1 MEHITILG
9 SGGFGLSLALS
20 AYRSG
25 HAVKVWSK
33 FPEELEAIRR
43 DGEHKQK
50 LPGVPIPSEITLTA
64 DLESAISGRIWLS
77 LAFRLRSCVPPQSWQ
92 PLICMHQWSL
102 SIRERAWKPERITP

>member
-50 LPGVPIPSEITLTA
+50 
-64 DLESAISGRIWLS
+64 
-77 LAFRLRSCVPPQSWQ
+77 
-92 PLICMHQWSL
+92 
-102 SIRERAWKPERITP
+102 